1 MLSMRLRIPLKCI
14 APGTRCSC
22 SKRKVITVDR
32 FGNHFCTGCTKDGV
46 RIATHDA
53 VRDRVA
59 TIMNY
64 CGIFTTTEEKNLFRE
79 TDPDDAKRT
88 DISALNLPGRTAK
101 QLLDIRITSCIPSIY
116 PESLTLKQAKIPLR
130 AANSSFKEKMKKY
143 EKRAKDIGL
152 GFIPIVFETTG
163 RMHPVTR
170 ALLVEVIQKAATE
183 KGAPFASVWKYW
195 ISSLMIALQ
204 VNLSEGIFE
213 RCSNIYG
220 RMFDETFESRQEV
233 IVDIDYIRA

>member
-1 MLSMRLRIPLKCI
+1 MEISWIKSKKDPDSGLWLDIAPKTSMHTITNSDFEIMLSMRLRIPLKCI

-163 RMHPVTR
+163 RMHPDTR

-183 KGAPFASVWKYW
+183 KGVC
-195 ISSLMIALQ
+195 ISLEILDFQ
-204 VNLSEGIFE
+204 
-213 RCSNIYG
+213 
-220 RMFDETFESRQEV
+220 FDDLGKS
-233 IVDIDYIRA
+233 IR